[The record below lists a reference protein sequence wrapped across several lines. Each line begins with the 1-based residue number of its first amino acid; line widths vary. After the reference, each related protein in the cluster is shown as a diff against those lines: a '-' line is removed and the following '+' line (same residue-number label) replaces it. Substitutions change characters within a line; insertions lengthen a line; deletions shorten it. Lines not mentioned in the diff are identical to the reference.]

1 MFTGR
6 KLPLTLAFAVLVAG
20 ALGAGCRGFF
30 VKPTLTAI
38 TVTPLTPT
46 IQTGT
51 TNNTVQMTATGTYN
65 DGSSNSTPVSW
76 SITTVSPSGTTVA
89 GISTSG
95 LVTSQNQGT
104 ATITAVSTQ
113 TPSIQGTQTL
123 TVTVGCIQSIAIEP
137 TSATL
142 TPNNPS
148 FPFKAMA
155 TVCNDSNPVD
165 ISSTANWLS
174 SNTTIATVSAGLV
187 SATATQGADGTV
199 TISASVG
206 NITSNPNATVTVSQ
220 F

>member
-6 KLPLTLAFAVLVAG
+6 KLPLTIAFAVLVVG

-76 SITTVSPSGTTVA
+76 SLSTVSPAGAIVA
-89 GISTSG
+89 NISNSG
-95 LVTSQNQGT
+95 LVTSQSEGT
-104 ATITAVSTQ
+104 ATITAISTQ
-113 TPSIQGTQTL
+113 TPSIQGTQSL
-123 TVTVGCIQSIAIEP
+123 TVTVGCITSIALTP

-142 TPNNPS
+142 SASSTPNTQQ
-148 FPFKAMA
+148 FTAKA
-155 TVCNDSNPVD
+155 TTCNGIVD
-165 ISSTANWLS
+165 ITPFATWTS
-174 SNTTIATVSAGLV
+174 SNTAAATVNSGLV
-187 SATATQGADGTV
+187 TAVAQGST
-199 TISASVG
+199 
-206 NITSNPNATVTVSQ
+206 NITASSANIVSPAALVTVGP
-220 F
+220 